1 MAKIEPT
8 TRERYEDL
16 IRLYVTSVFGDLRVA
31 AGVDI
36 RTVAGRLGHGSGG
49 ATTLRIYRRTPDR
62 GGRRRRGGDIRSAS
76 APRTYPDRARH
87 AAGPVAGI
95 HDRCAMVDATRWAE
109 YRAGL
114 DELDSELAR
123 ITEHH
128 DPEDLDDLL
137 YSHLT
142 RLELDGWRARATHV
156 AGADEPVSASLDLI
170 TYAHRQLDSQH
181 NGTGLP
187 RGDLERIMDAI
198 RDSVPRTGGNA
209 APPEAQRRRGAEA
222 DSVCRGASVATAIR
236 CSLVA

>member
-1 MAKIEPT
+1 
-8 TRERYEDL
+8 
-16 IRLYVTSVFGDLRVA
+16 
-31 AGVDI
+31 
-36 RTVAGRLGHGSGG
+36 
-49 ATTLRIYRRTPDR
+49 
-62 GGRRRRGGDIRSAS
+62 
-76 APRTYPDRARH
+76 
-87 AAGPVAGI
+87 
-95 HDRCAMVDATRWAE
+95 MVDATRWAE

-209 APPEAQRRRGAEA
+209 APPEAQRRRGGLGMSRSFSRDGDPLLLGGLISAWGEFVA
-222 DSVCRGASVATAIR
+222 AGLPDVVERLILGVTRRGLSHSARRGTPRRASPARVRSAYSSVKVPKVRKSR
-236 CSLVA
+236 